1 MPEIGK
7 RNHLVIL
14 KEVEFG
20 LYLDGGEWGE
30 ILLPRKYRP
39 ENCSPGDIL
48 DVFLYR
54 DSEDR
59 LIATTQVP
67 LAMAGEFACLKVVS
81 VTSLGAFLDWGLEK
95 DLFVPFREQ
104 KQKMKKDHSY
114 VVYIY
119 LDTKSDRIAAS
130 SRLDKFLNREPANY
144 ETGQE
149 VTLLI
154 VNETGVGYSA
164 IVNGSHWG
172 LLFKEDV
179 FQSLEIG
186 QQLQGYIKKV
196 RPDKKI
202 DLSLHKAG
210 YDKIENISGKILQ
223 IIKQQ
228 GGSVDVTDKSPPE
241 NISEMFGVSKKT
253 FKIAIG
259 ALYRKRLIKIDK
271 DHISL
276 ISPKV

>member
-20 LYLDGGEWGE
+20 LYLDGGDWGE

-39 ENCSPGDIL
+39 EKCSPGDIL

-144 ETGQE
+144 ETGQK

-179 FQSLEIG
+179 FQSLDIG
-186 QQLQGYIKKV
+186 QQLPGYIKKV

-228 GGSVDVTDKSPPE
+228 GGSVDVTDKSSPE
-241 NISEMFGVSKKT
+241 IISEMFGVSKKT

-259 ALYRKRLIKIDK
+259 ALYRKRLIIIDK

>member
-1 MPEIGK
+1 
-7 RNHLVIL
+7 
-14 KEVEFG
+14 
-20 LYLDGGEWGE
+20 
-30 ILLPRKYRP
+30 
-39 ENCSPGDIL
+39 
-48 DVFLYR
+48 
-54 DSEDR
+54 
-59 LIATTQVP
+59 
-67 LAMAGEFACLKVVS
+67 MAGEFACLKVVS

-130 SRLDKFLNREPANY
+130 SRLDKFLNREPVNY

-223 IIKQQ
+223 IIKEQ
-228 GGSVDVTDKSPPE
+228 GGSVDVTDKSSPE
-241 NISEMFGVSKKT
+241 IISEMFGVSKKT